1 MNIIYSISMAA
12 LTAGTVLVLACGVLR
27 ADPDKTAMPIAGP
40 DELSA
45 QVLDILRESPLID
58 GHNDLPWQY
67 WKRVRNHLAE
77 IDLHTDTSGLE
88 PSMHT
93 DIARLRQGG
102 IGGQFWSAYIPV
114 EMGGPGAVRTVLGQ
128 IDLVHRLIDRYD
140 DTFELALTADD
151 IMRIHGSGK
160 IASLIGME
168 GGHSIESS
176 LAVLRMTYA
185 VGARYMTLTHA
196 TNTRWADSG
205 TDAPKF
211 NGLTAFGREVVREMN
226 RMGMLVDIS
235 HVSPK
240 TMHDA
245 LDVSE
250 APVMFSHSSIRGIS
264 DHPRTVPDDVL
275 RRIPNN
281 GGIVMVT
288 FVSRHLNAARHQHR
302 GLEMA
307 EETRL
312 KYLYPELL
320 AKVEEGMKVWA
331 EAHPVPPVTLS
342 VVADHIDYIR
352 EVSGIDSIGLGSDY
366 DGTKNLPSGLEDV
379 SKFPDLL
386 AELLHRG
393 YSAEDIKKIAGL
405 NFLRVFRQAEAV
417 ASRLQKERPASDAL
431 IEELDGCPEL

>member
-1 MNIIYSISMAA
+1 MAA

-102 IGGQFWSAYIPV
+102 IGGQFWSVYIPV

>member
-1 MNIIYSISMAA
+1 MKIIFSKSLTA
-12 LTAGTVLVLACGVLR
+12 LTVGIIMAFTCGVLQ
-27 ADPDKTAMPIAGP
+27 AVPNQTAITVSGQ

-45 QVLDILRESPLID
+45 QVRDILRESPLID
-58 GHNDLPWQY
+58 GHNDLPGEY
-67 WKRVRNHLAE
+67 WERVQHHLAE
-77 IDLHTDTSGLE
+77 IDLNGDTSGLE
-88 PSMHT
+88 PPMHT
-93 DIARLRQGG
+93 DIPRLRQGG
-102 IGGQFWSAYIPV
+102 VGGQFWSVYIPV
-114 EMGGPGAVRTVLGQ
+114 EMGGPGAVRAVLGQ
-128 IDLVHRLIDRYD
+128 IDFVHRLIERYN
-140 DTFELALTADD
+140 DTFELALTAED
-151 IMRIHGSGK
+151 IVRIHGSGK

-196 TNTRWADSG
+196 TNTMWADSG

-226 RMGMLVDIS
+226 RMGMLVDLS

-250 APVMFSHSSIRGIS
+250 APVIFSHSSIRGIS
-264 DHPRTVPDDVL
+264 DHARTVPDDVL
-275 RRIPNN
+275 RRIPSN

-288 FVSRHLNAARHQHR
+288 FVSRHIDAARHQHR
-302 GLEMA
+302 GMELA

-312 KYLYPELL
+312 KYLYPEIPD
-320 AKVEEGMKVWA
+320 KVEEGMTAWA
-331 EAHPVPPVTLS
+331 EAHPTPTVGLS

-352 EVSGIDSIGLGSDY
+352 EVSGIDFIGLGSDY

-386 AELLHRG
+386 AELLRRG
-393 YSAEDIKKIAGL
+393 YSTEDIKKIAGL
-405 NFLRVFRQAEAV
+405 NFLRVFRQAETV

-431 IEELDGCPEL
+431 IEELDGDPKL

>member
-102 IGGQFWSAYIPV
+102 IGGQFWSVYIPV

>member
-1 MNIIYSISMAA
+1 MNKVSIKFLAI
-12 LTAGTVLVLACGVLR
+12 LTVGTVLALSSVILF
-27 ADPDKTAMPIAGP
+27 ADKEHKAKP
-40 DELSA
+40 ELSA
-45 QVLDILRESPLID
+45 QVRDVLREIPLID

-77 IDLHTDTSGLE
+77 IDLSGDTSGLE

-102 IGGQFWSAYIPV
+102 IGGQFWSVYIPV

-128 IDLVHRLIDRYD
+128 IDLVHRLIDRYY

-151 IMRIHGSGK
+151 IVRIHGNGK

-185 VGARYMTLTHA
+185 VGARYMTLTHK

-211 NGLTAFGREVVREMN
+211 NGLTAFGKEVVREMN
-226 RMGMLVDIS
+226 RLGMLVDVS

-250 APVMFSHSSIRGIS
+250 APVIFSHSSIRGIS

-275 RRIPNN
+275 RRIPGN

-288 FVSRHLNAARHQHR
+288 FVTRHIDASRHQHR

-312 KYLYPELL
+312 KYLYPELP

-331 EAHPVPPVTLS
+331 EAHPVPAVNLS

-352 EVSGIDSIGLGSDY
+352 EVSGIDFIGLGSDF

-417 ASRLQKERPASDAL
+417 ASRLQKERPASDAR
-431 IEELDGCPEL
+431 IEELDGDPEL